1 MEKRVITRK
10 EAVELYG
17 SEQCKRH
24 FEKYKKFTNKKIEDA
39 LIKTLIQYYKQ
50 VEKEKQGNSVVYI
63 LREEREKV
71 AVRED
76 NRTSNGAW
84 SIPYTRNMDIMVVS
98 VLEQGL
104 IVETAQT
111 LSKWS
116 LDFGLITPKMYE
128 LLHAKYSEFIKEQNL
143 RDLKNNNI
151 ICEGEERILNDFIHD
166 IQKIQNQLAGTLNR
180 MQKAKIIEY
189 FPVYKGFVKEE
200 GITVNLHENTVKKIV
215 SLRRDLMKQYD
226 VNEWYLSVYS
236 NTKKSRNYYEEWEEK
251 LSKVKDENGVT
262 LGLSYWYKTYAI
274 ILKASEKRIISY
286 LEKYNKDVI
295 ELYKKEER
303 IFLAENEDTFH
314 KERKNYVVKEA
325 KKREDNFLGEKTK
338 IITLDEDVAKIYGTN
353 KLEEKYYNKKHDFVY
368 DESYY
373 ALYFNKLYAK
383 RIKDLQEYYGY
394 IFK

>member
-1 MEKRVITRK
+1 MKERVITRK
-10 EAVELYG
+10 EAVEIYG
-17 SEQCKRH
+17 SEQCRKH

-39 LIKTLIQYYKQ
+39 LIKTLKQYYKQ
-50 VEKEKQGNSVVYI
+50 VEKEKQGNAVVYI
-63 LREEREKV
+63 LREEREEI

-76 NRTSNGAW
+76 NRASNGAW
-84 SIPYTRNMDIMVVS
+84 SIPYTKNMDIMVVS

-128 LLHAKYSEFIKEQNL
+128 LLHAKYNESIKEQNL
-143 RDLKNNNI
+143 KDLKNNNI
-151 ICEGEERILNDFIHD
+151 IYEGEERILNDFIHD

-200 GITVNLHENTVKKIV
+200 RKTVNLHENTVKKIV
-215 SLRRDLMKQYD
+215 SLRRELMKQYD
-226 VNEWYLSVYS
+226 VNEWYLNVYS

-251 LSKVKDENGVT
+251 LSKIKDENGVT

-295 ELYKKEER
+295 ELYKKDEQ
-303 IFLAENEDTFH
+303 IFLVENEDTFH
-314 KERKNYVVKEA
+314 NERKNYVVKEA
-325 KKREDNFLGEKTK
+325 KKEK
-338 IITLDEDVAKIYGTN
+338 IA
-353 KLEEKYYNKKHDFVY
+353 
-368 DESYY
+368 SWR
-373 ALYFNKLYAK
+373 K
-383 RIKDLQEYYGY
+383 RQKS
-394 IFK
+394 

>member
-1 MEKRVITRK
+1 MKERVITRK
-10 EAVELYG
+10 EAVEIYG
-17 SEQCKRH
+17 SEQCRKH

-39 LIKTLIQYYKQ
+39 LIKTLKQYYKQ
-50 VEKEKQGNSVVYI
+50 VEKEKQGNAVVYI
-63 LREEREKV
+63 LREEREEI

-76 NRTSNGAW
+76 NRASNGAW
-84 SIPYTRNMDIMVVS
+84 SIPYTKNMDIMVVS

-128 LLHAKYSEFIKEQNL
+128 LLHAKYNESIKEQNL
-143 RDLKNNNI
+143 KDLKNNNI
-151 ICEGEERILNDFIHD
+151 IYEGEERILNDFIHD

-200 GITVNLHENTVKKIV
+200 GKTVNLHENTVKKIV
-215 SLRRDLMKQYD
+215 SLRRELMKQYD
-226 VNEWYLSVYS
+226 VNEWYLNVYS
-236 NTKKSRNYYEEWEEK
+236 NTKKSCNYYEEWEEK
-251 LSKVKDENGVT
+251 LSKIKDENGVT

-295 ELYKKEER
+295 ELYKKDEQ
-303 IFLAENEDTFH
+303 IFLVENEDTFH
-314 KERKNYVVKEA
+314 NERKNYVVKEA
-325 KKREDNFLGEKTK
+325 KKREDKFMEEKTK
-338 IITLDEDVAKIYGTN
+338 IITLNETGAQIYGTK
-353 KLEEKYYNKKHDFVY
+353 KLEVKYRNKRPDFTY

-373 ALYFNKLYAK
+373 ALYFKKLYAI
-383 RIKDLQEYYGY
+383 RIKELQEYYGY
-394 IFK
+394 TFK